1 MQQSI
6 YRPNQQKSNNQIP
19 GTHTLHKKQWP
30 TISLCT
36 SHFTKRTRIWSPQRY
51 HDATQTNPQIIHANS
66 LRTITN
72 PNLPSKRDPHPRT
85 KLQWTKPTIS
95 VSHGTQLYITTSPQW
110 YYTIR
115 KNQPWPSHA
124 GFLHNYLNSTDQ
136 YIPQDSLTPVLIR
149 PRWKEVAV
157 PVCE

>member
-6 YRPNQQKSNNQIP
+6 HRPNQQKSDNQIP
-19 GTHTLHKKQWP
+19 RTHTLHKKQWR

-36 SHFTKRTRIWSPQRY
+36 SHFAKQTRIWSPQRY
-51 HDATQTNPQIIHANS
+51 HDTTQTNPQIIHANS

-72 PNLPSKRDPHPRT
+72 IHFPSKRDPHPRT

-95 VSHGTQLYITTSPQW
+95 ASHRTQLYITTCPQW
-110 YYTIR
+110 YFHT
-115 KNQPWPSHA
+115 NQSWPSHA

-136 YIPQDSLTPVLIR
+136 YIPQDSPTPVLSR

>member
-6 YRPNQQKSNNQIP
+6 HRPNQQKSDNQIP
-19 GTHTLHKKQWP
+19 RTHTLHKKQWP
-30 TISLCT
+30 TINLCT
-36 SHFTKRTRIWSPQRY
+36 SHFAKQTRIWSPQRY
-51 HDATQTNPQIIHANS
+51 HDTTQTNPQVIHANS

-72 PNLPSKRDPHPRT
+72 PNFPSKRDPHPRT

-95 VSHGTQLYITTSPQW
+95 ASHRTQLYITTCPQW
-110 YYTIR
+110 YCHT
-115 KNQPWPSHA
+115 NQSWPTHA

-136 YIPQDSLTPVLIR
+136 YIPQDSLTPVLSR